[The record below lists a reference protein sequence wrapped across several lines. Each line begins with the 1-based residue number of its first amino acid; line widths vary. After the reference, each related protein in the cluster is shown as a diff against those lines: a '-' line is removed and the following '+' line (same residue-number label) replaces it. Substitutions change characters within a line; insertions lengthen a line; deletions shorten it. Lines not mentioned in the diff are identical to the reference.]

1 MLKKLKGT
9 GYALALA
16 GLALALP
23 RAAGAEEFVCHVLLD
38 NAMQDLVFV
47 EADDRVQASRMADA
61 ATVPA
66 LDRKRIGVKVVK
78 ECIVRF
84 KEEFADPDA
93 AALLARK
100 LL

>member
-16 GLALALP
+16 GLALSLP

-38 NAMQDLVFV
+38 NGAQDLVFA
-47 EADDRVQASRMADA
+47 EAADRLQATRMADA
-61 ATVPA
+61 ATVLGA
-66 LDRKRIGVKVVK
+66 DRKRVGVKVVK

-84 KEEFADPDA
+84 TEEFADPEA

-100 LL
+100 PL